1 MASPLLY
8 RYEVVLRMNNTNA
21 KRAGPTIHGER
32 VFLRPMGINDAEH
45 VVGWRNDPET
55 LANIFT
61 SEPITVESQ
70 LKWLNSPRKNRLDYV
85 ICLKDSKK
93 PIGTVNFTNVDMGN
107 LKAEAGKLLGEKSAR
122 GKGLAKE
129 AFIVWISFGF
139 RELGF
144 NRIYIRTMVS
154 NTVNIQLNKK
164 LGFIEEGVLREDYRA
179 EDGFA
184 DVLIMSILKSDAMK
198 LGIYEL

>member
-1 MASPLLY
+1 MTGNS
-8 RYEVVLRMNNTNA
+8 A
-21 KRAGPTIHGER
+21 KGPGPTLHGER
-32 VFLRPMGINDAEH
+32 IFLRPMRIDDAEH
-45 VVGWRNDPET
+45 VVRWRNDSET

-70 LKWLNSPRKNRLDYV
+70 MEWFNSPRENRLDYV

-93 PIGTVNFTNVDMGN
+93 PVGTVNFTNVDMEN

-129 AFIVWISFGF
+129 AFTVWISFGF

-164 LGFIEEGVLREDYRA
+164 LGFIEEGVLREDYRT

-184 DVLIMSILKSDAMK
+184 DVLIMSILKSDAIK